1 MEVPLRGA
9 RLVLLVS
16 LLALPALPQQSSF
29 NQRIPG
35 RNWTPDP
42 VVHPEPPSQS
52 DLQAVRVHTIHE
64 DAEQLSALSA
74 SMQSDLQQVQKGV
87 LPRNFSEN
95 LKKMEKLSKKLRQ
108 EMALQ

>member
-1 MEVPLRGA
+1 MEVPLKGA

-16 LLALPALPQQSSF
+16 LLTLPALTQQSSF
-29 NQRIPG
+29 NQRLPG
-35 RNWTPDP
+35 RNWSPDP
-42 VVHPEPPSQS
+42 VVQPEPLSQS
-52 DLQAVRVHTIHE
+52 DLRTVRIRTIHE

-74 SMQSDLQQVQKGV
+74 SMQSDLLQVQKGV
-87 LPRNFSEN
+87 LPRNFSET